1 MGTYLASAYGKEKNQ
16 TTVAWVNQLRNRQ
29 GKCRCVKPKIAT
41 WVLLKQSEGET
52 KSEIEGK
59 SVAWGEGGLAFYL

>member
-1 MGTYLASAYGKEKNQ
+1 M
-16 TTVAWVNQLRNRQ
+16 
-29 GKCRCVKPKIAT
+29 KPKIAT

-59 SVAWGEGGLAFYL
+59 SVVDGGEGGGRERERERERKKLAFYL